1 MVALTAIDCGIVQ
14 RVINK
19 HFHWAPDMVR
29 DELVSAGH
37 YGLAQAALRFNP
49 DRHGTAA
56 KFNTYAWHRVHG
68 AMLDALRKADHL
80 TRPHRQSV
88 TVGTLPDPG
97 APISLDLE
105 LWAATAPDPV
115 DPHQELEDR
124 DSVQYALAHLTPR
137 EQLVIRCVDL
147 HDWPTKDVA
156 LLLGVGQ
163 SRVIQIRLGALK
175 RMRAVLS
182 DSLRSVA

>member
-1 MVALTAIDCGIVQ
+1 MRQITPDDYQ
-14 RVINK
+14 VINNVI
-19 HFHWAPDMVR
+19 HRYWPHMSDTLR
-29 DELVSAGH
+29 TELVSAGH
-37 YGLAQAALRFNP
+37 YGLAQAALRFDP
-49 DRHGTAA
+49 DRHGPAA

-156 LLLGVGQ
+156 LLLGVGR

-175 RMRAVLS
+175 RMRQVLS